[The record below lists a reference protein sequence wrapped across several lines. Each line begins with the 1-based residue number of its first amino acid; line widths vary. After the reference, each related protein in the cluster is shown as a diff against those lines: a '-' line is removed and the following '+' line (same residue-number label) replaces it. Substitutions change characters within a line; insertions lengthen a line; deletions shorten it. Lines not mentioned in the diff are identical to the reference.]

1 MFIEGRLMSVS
12 VSIFQLYTSLF
23 ALQRQFDFFS
33 STFYFGFKG
42 ASLEQTNRI
51 SD

>member
-1 MFIEGRLMSVS
+1 MSVS
-12 VSIFQLYTSLF
+12 VSIFQLYPSLF
-23 ALQRQFDFFS
+23 GLQRQFDFFS

-42 ASLEQTNRI
+42 ASVEQTHRI